1 MKERINRLAK
11 GIIDS
16 EQPKLVWTPDI
27 IEETVRMNAS
37 FKRELFVGSDNGLNV
52 KGFVYSSNIRVRI
65 PNDNNTFGGLRNHI
79 AYEVDT
85 SFLASGDEIEG
96 SFYLV
101 TNCGERE
108 IPYLFHIEVSSSGK
122 LPGALHKA
130 EDFLDMARHDMDTA
144 LRLLEYGEF
153 MEAPFMQDLH
163 VRAIYDGLKGHG
175 NRQNFMEEFLI
186 SLGVKKPVHLTVENG
201 AKHYENPKGRLEDT
215 IRIRSAG
222 WGYIY
227 MEITAEG
234 DFLHLPKKSAVQDDF
249 SDGLLNLPLI
259 VLPERLH
266 DGRNLG
272 MVTIRTVRQTLRVP
286 VEASL
291 LTAEP
296 NRGRRAF
303 RREFKQYLEL
313 RLRYESE
320 LFEAGTLLLEM
331 QKELDLMKMAGS
343 HPFMPLWQAELYV
356 LTKRPDQAC
365 LILDEIR
372 DKVLLKRGEERL
384 MYCYYQ
390 YLQLLIREDEEQ
402 RDSLLRLLEK
412 YCTGGRLRGE
422 EEFLYLMLLKV
433 SRTLAENPSV
443 VLLSMEQMYQN
454 GCRSPFV
461 YLECLRVLDKEPELL
476 KNAGRLELQALYFGA
491 KKGFVSQNLAKAAAG
506 AGRLKNPKGLYL
518 KLLSALYDA
527 YPKKRILTAAVVAFI
542 QENLTGPRYFTWY
555 EKAIEAQIS
564 LPGLFEA
571 FLRSLPDDY
580 GALLPREAL
589 LYFSYVTE
597 LDEYSRAVLYRNI
610 LLYAERDSDIFRL
623 YERAMEQFAM
633 AQLFAGRIDSRLA
646 VIYKEMIYAEL
657 IDFQLAKTM
666 PAILASH
673 RIDCHNDAMR
683 FVVVRYEELME
694 EERYALEDGTA
705 YAPLYSGRETL
716 QFEDASGNRY
726 VDLPCEKTAAMDDT
740 DELMK
745 CCFEMDPDHP
755 MLFVGACRRALEKD
769 ALTADDVA
777 LLEQAG
783 QKSFLHPLFKKR
795 LTSAI
800 VRYYK
805 IQADGNPDGRDGSV
819 SYLLCLEKD
828 KLSRE
833 DRNGVCETLIRK
845 NYFNEAYDMICRY
858 GHEGISSKLLLKLCA
873 NIVLKRLFDEDDR
886 LLFLAWHVFTM
897 ERGDSV
903 ILDYLCEHFNGTVE
917 QMYPILIQGI
927 KERVETYD
935 LEERLVAQML
945 FTGRTERMDHVFELY
960 ASRKKTSENVV
971 RAYFTVKSAEYF
983 LRGHSTQDTVF
994 AYLEGAVHNSAEK
1007 DKVPDIYL
1015 LALTKYY
1022 ATLPAL
1028 SGEQKELCQSVVDVL
1043 LEAGM
1048 VFAYFKDLARFI
1060 TVPGNIL
1067 DKEIIEYHGSR
1078 DIRPYLRLRILPEEE
1093 EFHYEELRPVY
1104 KGIYVREKV
1113 LFEGEIMEFQIEEE
1127 RDGRREVAAEG
1138 AITCREAGT
1147 RAPGNRFACLNE
1159 ISLSLDVK
1167 DENALREKM
1176 EEYVKKDAAVAVLFD
1191 IE

>member
-79 AYEVDT
+79 VYEVDT

-130 EDFLDMARHDMDTA
+130 EDFLDMAQRDMDTA
-144 LRLLEYGEF
+144 LRFLEYEEF
-153 MEAPFMQDLH
+153 LEAPFMQDLH

-175 NRQNFMEEFLI
+175 NRRNFMEEFLI
-186 SLGVKKPVHLTVENG
+186 SLGVKKPVHLTVETG
-201 AKHYENPKGRLEDT
+201 AKHYENPKGRLEDS

-234 DFLHLPKKSAVQDDF
+234 DFLHLPKKSAVQEDF

-266 DGRNLG
+266 DGRNFG

-291 LTAEP
+291 PAAEP

-303 RREFKQYLEL
+303 RREFKQFLEL
-313 RLRYESE
+313 RLKYESG
-320 LFEAGTLLLEM
+320 LFEAGPLLLEM

-372 DKVLLKRGEERL
+372 DAVLLKRGEERVV
-384 MYCYYQ
+384 YCYYQ

-412 YCTGGRLRGE
+412 YCAGGRLRGE

-433 SRTLAENPSV
+433 SRTLADNPSV

-461 YLECLRVLDKEPELL
+461 YLECLKVLDKEPELL
-476 KNAGRLELQALYFGA
+476 KSAGRLELHALYFGA
-491 KKGFVSQNLAKAAAG
+491 RRGFVSQELARAAAG
-506 AGRLKNPKGLYL
+506 AGRLQNPKRLYL
-518 KLLSALYDA
+518 KLLPALYEA
-527 YPKKRILTAAVVAFI
+527 YPKKRILTAVVLAFI
-542 QENLTGPRYFTWY
+542 QENLTGPRYFPWY
-555 EKAIEAQIS
+555 EKAVEAQIS

-580 GALLPREAL
+580 GTLLPREAL

-597 LDEYSRAVLYRNI
+597 MDEYSRSALYRNI
-610 LLYAERDSDIFRL
+610 LLYAKRDSDIFRL

-657 IDFQLAKTM
+657 VDFQLAKTM

-683 FVVVRYEELME
+683 FVIVRYEEMME
-694 EERYALEDGTA
+694 EERYALEDGAA

-716 QFEDASGNRY
+716 QFEDAHGNRY
-726 VDLPCEKTAAMDDT
+726 VDLPCERTAAMQDT

-755 MLFVGACRRALEKD
+755 MLFVGACRRAVEKGN
-769 ALTADDVA
+769 LTADDVA

-783 QKSFLHPLFKKR
+783 QKGFLHPLFKSR
-795 LTSAI
+795 ITSAI

-805 IQADGNPDGRDGSV
+805 TQADGNPDGRDGSV
-819 SYLLCLEKD
+819 SYLLCLDKD
-828 KLSRE
+828 KLGRE

-886 LLFLAWHVFTM
+886 LLFLAWHVFTK

-917 QMYPILIQGI
+917 QMYPVLIQGI

-983 LRGHSTQDTVF
+983 LEGRSTQDTVF

-1007 DKVPDIYL
+1007 DRVPDIYL

-1028 SGEQKELCQSVVDVL
+1028 SDEQKELCQSVVDVL

-1060 TVPGNIL
+1060 MIPGNIL

-1127 RDGRREVAAEG
+1127 QDGGRKTVAEG
-1138 AITCREAGT
+1138 SITCREAGT

-1159 ISLSLDVK
+1159 IGLSLDVK
-1167 DENALREKM
+1167 NENALREKM